1 MKRHSG
7 TGVSARSK
15 GVKMHT
21 SGALES
27 WGGVVSGHLSDYA
40 EAIGCGPEAVLKAA
54 EEVELLFDT
63 AEAKGQ
69 GKERDRPTDPAL
81 RCLAMTADSAR
92 QLAEIVRS
100 NDGNPNDGNPNETEI
115 NTPTPAHA

>member
-7 TGVSARSK
+7 TGKMARSK

-27 WGGVVSGHLSDYA
+27 WGGVVSGHVADYA
-40 EAIGCGPEAVLKAA
+40 EAIGCGPEAVLNAA

-81 RCLAMTADSAR
+81 RCLAMTAENAR
-92 QLAEIVRS
+92 RLVEIVRS
-100 NDGNPNDGNPNETEI
+100 NDGNSNETEA
-115 NTPTPAHA
+115 NQAEPAHA

>member
-27 WGGVVSGHLSDYA
+27 WGGVVSGHVADYA
-40 EAIGCGPEAVLKAA
+40 EAIGCGPEAVLQAA
-54 EEVELLFDT
+54 NEVELLFDT
-63 AEAKGQ
+63 ANPKNTRGDDP
-69 GKERDRPTDPAL
+69 DRPTDPAL
-81 RCLAMTADSAR
+81 RCLAMTAENAR
-92 QLAEIVRS
+92 RLAEIARS
-100 NDGNPNDGNPNETEI
+100 ENQTE
-115 NTPTPAHA
+115 PARA

>member
-1 MKRHSG
+1 MKKHSG

-27 WGGVVSGHLSDYA
+27 WGGIVSGHVSDYA
-40 EAIGCGPEAVLKAA
+40 EALDTTPEAVLTAA
-54 EEVELLFDT
+54 QKVPLLFDT
-63 AEAKGQ
+63 AESKKTRGDDP
-69 GKERDRPTDPAL
+69 GRPTDPTL
-81 RCLAMTADSAR
+81 RCLAMTTGQAR

-100 NDGNPNDGNPNETEI
+100 ENETE
-115 NTPTPAHA
+115 PART

>member
-7 TGVSARSK
+7 TGISARSK

-27 WGGVVSGHLSDYA
+27 WGGVVSGHVSDYS
-40 EAIGCGPEAVLKAA
+40 EALGASPEAVLQAA
-54 EEVELLFDT
+54 GEVELMFDT
-63 AEAKGQ
+63 GEAKGQ

-81 RCLAMTADSAR
+81 RCLAMTAENAR
-92 QLAEIVRS
+92 QLVEIVRS
-100 NDGNPNDGNPNETEI
+100 NDRDSNETEA
-115 NTPTPAHA
+115 NQTAAHA

>member
-1 MKRHSG
+1 MKKHSG

-27 WGGVVSGHLSDYA
+27 WGRIVSGHVSDYA
-40 EAIGCGPEAVLKAA
+40 EALDTTPEAVLTAA
-54 EEVELLFDT
+54 QKVPLLFDT
-63 AEAKGQ
+63 AESKKTRGDDP
-69 GKERDRPTDPAL
+69 GRPTDPTL
-81 RCLAMTADSAR
+81 RCLAMTTGQAR

-100 NDGNPNDGNPNETEI
+100 ENETE
-115 NTPTPAHA
+115 PACT

>member
-27 WGGVVSGHLSDYA
+27 WGGVVSGHVADCA
-40 EAIGCGPEAVLKAA
+40 EAIGCAPEAVLDAA
-54 EEVELLFDT
+54 ESVELLFDT
-63 AEAKGQ
+63 ANPKNTRGDDP
-69 GKERDRPTDPAL
+69 DRPTDPAL
-81 RCLAMTADSAR
+81 RCLAMTAENAR
-92 QLAEIVRS
+92 RLAEIARFE
-100 NDGNPNDGNPNETEI
+100 NQTE
-115 NTPTPAHA
+115 PART

>member
-27 WGGVVSGHLSDYA
+27 WGGIVSGHVSDYA
-40 EAIGCGPEAVLKAA
+40 EALGCTSADILEVA
-54 EEVELLFDT
+54 EQVDLLFDT
-63 AEAKGQ
+63 AESKKTRGDDP
-69 GKERDRPTDPAL
+69 GRPTDSTL
-81 RCLAMTADSAR
+81 RCLGMTEDRFQALRRRVKDA
-92 QLAEIVRS
+92 QAEQDASTDVS
-100 NDGNPNDGNPNETEI
+100 VT
-115 NTPTPAHA
+115 H

>member
-27 WGGVVSGHLSDYA
+27 WGGVVSGHVADYA
-40 EAIGCGPEAVLKAA
+40 EAVGCGPEAILNAA

-63 AEAKGQ
+63 ANPKNTRGDDP
-69 GKERDRPTDPAL
+69 DRPTDPAL
-81 RCLAMTADSAR
+81 RCLAMTAENAR
-92 QLAEIVRS
+92 RLAEIARS
-100 NDGNPNDGNPNETEI
+100 NDGKRDETET
-115 NTPTPAHA
+115 NALEPPRS

>member
-7 TGVSARSK
+7 TGKMARSK

-27 WGGVVSGHLSDYA
+27 WGGVVSGHVADYA
-40 EAIGCGPEAVLKAA
+40 EAVGCGPEAILNAA

-63 AEAKGQ
+63 ANPKNTRGDDP
-69 GKERDRPTDPAL
+69 DRPTDPAL
-81 RCLAMTADSAR
+81 RCLAMTAENAR
-92 QLAEIVRS
+92 RLAEIARS
-100 NDGNPNDGNPNETEI
+100 ENQTE
-115 NTPTPAHA
+115 PARA

>member
-40 EAIGCGPEAVLKAA
+40 DALDVSPGAVLQAA
-54 EEVELLFDT
+54 EEVELMFDT
-63 AEAKGQ
+63 ANPKNTRGDDP
-69 GKERDRPTDPAL
+69 DRPTDPAL
-81 RCLAMTADSAR
+81 RCLAMTAENAR
-92 QLAEIVRS
+92 RLAEIVRS
-100 NDGNPNDGNPNETEI
+100 NDGNSNETEA
-115 NTPTPAHA
+115 NQAEPAHA